1 MITMILVTGATGNVG
16 KEVVKGLIK
25 RNATFKVATRSR
37 ETEGVYFDFENPSSV
52 KAALTGVTKLFLIRP
67 PHLADAKKYF
77 QPVID
82 AAKEIGI
89 KQIIFLSLLGVE
101 KNPIVPHAK
110 IEAIIKDSGI
120 PYTFL
125 RPSFFMQNLL
135 SQHGDELRNENI
147 IEVPA
152 GKGKTSF
159 IDVRDIGEVAAKILT
174 EEGHKFKAY
183 SLTGNEALTYYEV
196 AAIIS
201 KIINKHIVYTN
212 PSIFTFRKRMVQKGL
227 NSDFIWVMIGIYTTA
242 KLGLAKKVTSDLS
255 NLLDR
260 NPITMEKFIYDH
272 KELLI

>member
-1 MITMILVTGATGNVG
+1 MILVTGATGNVG
-16 KEVVKGLIK
+16 KEVVKCLIK
-25 RNATFKVATRSR
+25 RNATFKVTTRSR
-37 ETEGVYFDFENPSSV
+37 ETEGVYFDFENPLSV
-52 KAALTGVTKLFLIRP
+52 KAALKGVTKVFLIRP

-77 QPVID
+77 QPVVD

-89 KQIIFLSLLGVE
+89 KHIVFLSLLGVE

-110 IEAIIKDSGI
+110 IEAMIKASGI

-135 SQHGDELRNENI
+135 SQHGDELRNEKI

-152 GKGKTSF
+152 GKGETSF

-174 EEGHKFKAY
+174 EEGHEFKAY

-201 KIINKHIVYTN
+201 KIINKDITYTN
-212 PSIFTFRKRMVQKGL
+212 PSIFKFRKRMIQKGL

-260 NPITMEKFIYDH
+260 SPITMETFVYDY
-272 KELLI
+272 KELLIQ